1 MTKPQPR
8 YRRTGTTNTGRCQ
21 ETAAEE
27 TGSSTSSPGIRL
39 SRRAIAGL
47 YLAKCKEASAQLPG
61 LLKAMTIIENME
73 CIAEN
78 DRASIEELASY
89 ERFYQKLV
97 DEFPDDPQIQDQKLM
112 EEIDGR
118 AGKRQQL
125 AAEIPDDEE
134 RVKKARTWIN
144 VLAEN
149 YKLTDEEKQTIEKLH
164 QAKMDEMDRK
174 VAERLG
180 ENDAESIDLNCS
192 EEALSRT
199 TSDASTG
206 SAKSTDSRAKPNIV
220 IVNARPAVRSVHF
233 DPKQLNDIK
242 TEPVTPKAPEASKGV
257 QPVYCPSESLP
268 KDIEDLAVTDP
279 QLCPWCSQPCRD
291 PVQVGECDG
300 PPVEYC
306 E

>member
-1 MTKPQPR
+1 M
-8 YRRTGTTNTGRCQ
+8 
-21 ETAAEE
+21 AE
-27 TGSSTSSPGIRL
+27 SSTSSPRIQLNRK
-39 SRRAIAGL
+39 AIVGL
-47 YLAKCKEASAQLPG
+47 YLSKCKEASAQLPG

-73 CIAEN
+73 CIAES

-220 IVNARPAVRSVHF
+220 IV
-233 DPKQLNDIK
+233 
-242 TEPVTPKAPEASKGV
+242 VTCV
-257 QPVYCPSESLP
+257 C
-268 KDIEDLAVTDP
+268 T
-279 QLCPWCSQPCRD
+279 
-291 PVQVGECDG
+291 
-300 PPVEYC
+300 
-306 E
+306 